1 MGSAIY
7 VSNDG
12 NWGSA
17 EEGDLVIL
25 HKAKD
30 ADIENID
37 ENTDSGRWEV
47 ALGLLAKEQKKNK
60 KKITITVTQSVYDEM
75 TDILHEYASTK
86 VANAVID
93 SAVGSSY

>member
-25 HKAKD
+25 HNAKD

-37 ENTDSGRWEV
+37 ENTDSGRWEENHHYCYPEC
-47 ALGLLAKEQKKNK
+47 LRR
-60 KKITITVTQSVYDEM
+60 D
-75 TDILHEYASTK
+75 D
-86 VANAVID
+86 
-93 SAVGSSY
+93 